1 MVVHVLAYQIEA
13 KLHRFRP
20 VYAGELLSIPSPGS
34 LVPIIILELNNAGTV
49 CIIVESW
56 LKVTAADGTNNVQC
70 NWEFLGVVFG
80 WGRKLTTGCSYG
92 GDVWTI
98 MLCVADRSN
107 KKLWNGNPWRKVLV
121 ADNCTVIF
129 ICLCIILL
137 VIVYLSINQSI
148 IILIGI
154 VYQSFNQW
162 FNQLIHPSIHQI
174 DCLFQTEKHIA
185 FLWLNNMLLLAGA
198 ILKSVAISI
207 QKRWEMMIKLIHEP
221 VVRKLH
227 VLLNEGEFL
236 MQTTRLFHLRSSLFI
251 SCRVFSH
258 RKLCWIPPC

>member
-1 MVVHVLAYQIEA
+1 M
-13 KLHRFRP
+13 
-20 VYAGELLSIPSPGS
+20 
-34 LVPIIILELNNAGTV
+34 

-56 LKVTAADGTNNVQC
+56 SLKVTTPDGTSNLQC

-98 MLCVADRSN
+98 MLCVADWSN

-129 ICLCIILL
+129 VCLCIILL

-154 VYQSFNQW
+154 VYQSFNHS

-174 DCLFQTEKHIA
+174 DSLFHTEKHIA
-185 FLWLNNMLLLAGA
+185 FFWLNNMLLLAGA
-198 ILKSVAISI
+198 ILKSISISI
-207 QKRWEMMIKLIHEP
+207 QKKVGNDDQTNTRTCGIKITCITEWGWDSDADYMIVPFEIIT
-221 VVRKLH
+221 LH
-227 VLLNEGEFL
+227 
-236 MQTTRLFHLRSSLFI
+236 I
-251 SCRVFSH
+251 SWVFSH
-258 RKLCWIPPC
+258 RKLCWISPCQVQPEGEILEGDL

>member
-1 MVVHVLAYQIEA
+1 MVAHVLAYQIEA
-13 KLHRFRP
+13 KLYRFRP
-20 VYAGELLSIPSPGS
+20 VYAGELLSIPSPSS
-34 LVPIIILELNNAGTV
+34 LVSIIILEQNNAGTV

-56 LKVTAADGTNNVQC
+56 LKVTTPDGTNNVQC

-129 ICLCIILL
+129 VCLCIILL
-137 VIVYLSINQSI
+137 GIVYLSINQSI

-154 VYQSFNQW
+154 VYQSFNQS

-174 DCLFQTEKHIA
+174 DCLFHTEKHIA
-185 FLWLNNMLLLAGA
+185 IAFLYDCITCCYWLLQ
-198 ILKSVAISI
+198 S
-207 QKRWEMMIKLIHEP
+207 
-221 VVRKLH
+221 
-227 VLLNEGEFL
+227 
-236 MQTTRLFHLRSSLFI
+236 
-251 SCRVFSH
+251 
-258 RKLCWIPPC
+258 